1 MRGGVI
7 GNMGGSRIDKS
18 IKKITPRGLETLCKG
33 SIPFCATKIKKNMK
47 KAILKIRTFLYQM
60 YADFIYLQMKSAL
73 DIEAFF
79 GKSLSAFDFWVML
92 GINLDEKAKRYD
104 IYLN

>member
-1 MRGGVI
+1 
-7 GNMGGSRIDKS
+7 
-18 IKKITPRGLETLCKG
+18 
-33 SIPFCATKIKKNMK
+33 
-47 KAILKIRTFLYQM
+47 M